1 MVQHEELVLQIK
13 DWVRSSPQA
22 TIPAKTVLS
31 EETDLIASGI
41 LDSMGFIELL
51 VFVESVT
58 GQKID
63 LSGLD
68 SDKFTSIEG
77 LSRSILNGN
86 SKSA

>member
-1 MVQHEELVLQIK
+1 MVHEGDLVSQIK

-22 TIPAKTVLS
+22 TIPAKTVLT

-68 SDKFTSIEG
+68 PGEFTSIQG
-77 LSRSILNGN
+77 LSRSIVNGS